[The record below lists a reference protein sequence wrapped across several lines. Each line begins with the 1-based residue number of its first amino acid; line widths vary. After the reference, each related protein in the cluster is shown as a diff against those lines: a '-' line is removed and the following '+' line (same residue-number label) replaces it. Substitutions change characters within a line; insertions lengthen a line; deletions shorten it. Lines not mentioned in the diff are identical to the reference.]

1 MLPGALVTSTL
12 YVTLAIHELGG
23 LLLVGYVLL
32 LTVLQLVKDSSCPR
46 TTHGLVSSLMES
58 LVHWTSRCL
67 DTRHLY
73 EMTRSPDPRDL
84 VTCCVQLLTTF
95 YGIPLGMVSV
105 MLCISYA
112 RPLPDPEVAGSGVG
126 HSLPHS
132 YV

>member
-1 MLPGALVTSTL
+1 MDSSLFL
-12 YVTLAIHELGG
+12 YAVREQELGIG
-23 LLLVGYVLL
+23 DLRLLHATQVAMLDG
-32 LTVLQLVKDSSCPR
+32 DSSARR
-46 TTHGLVSSLMES
+46 TTHGLVSSLMEY

>member
-1 MLPGALVTSTL
+1 MMLLVACITTCYSSIAITVLALVLSIMH
-12 YVTLAIHELGG
+12 LAMA
-23 LLLVGYVLL
+23 
-32 LTVLQLVKDSSCPR
+32 SS
-46 TTHGLVSSLMES
+46 MES
-58 LVHWTSRCL
+58 VVHWTSRCL